1 MIQNEFSSRRF
12 SRHVRDLCK
21 HWLMDVLSIYSF
33 WRCSQSSALPPPAK
47 SSSNRI
53 PTETPTFSRTRSS
66 LSRKTPKTTWSRRV
80 SRATTWSLRQS
91 SRRTC
96 RPKKASSLR
105 EFASVTRAN
114 ELEFNQKLSPFSLG
128 TQNGIQ
134 IEQVGKLKDD
144 NKTLVVKGSYSY
156 TGADGRRYRVRYT
169 ADELG
174 FHPITE
180 LELDIPDVDP
190 NAGKR
195 QAPPVTTK
203 TTRSPFSK
211 SDFINKRYLPP
222 SNSYLPPSNEY
233 LPPASDFSRDL
244 EAPFNSI

>member
-1 MIQNEFSSRRF
+1 MIQNQFLSRRF
-12 SRHVRDLCK
+12 LRHFLTLLAIVGTSTARKIVIKSNPDKNADLFQDK
-21 HWLMDVLSIYSF
+21 EF
-33 WRCSQSSALPPPAK
+33 
-47 SSSNRI
+47 
-53 PTETPTFSRTRSS
+53 TFSQDADDKEKPSSFKGDPMKTKTLISENVQTR
-66 LSRKTPKTTWSRRV
+66 KNFK
-80 SRATTWSLRQS
+80 
-91 SRRTC
+91 
-96 RPKKASSLR
+96 
-105 EFASVTRAN
+105 FA
-114 ELEFNQKLSPFSLG
+114 LG

-144 NKTLVVKGSYSY
+144 GKTLVVKGSYSY

-180 LELDIPDVDP
+180 LELEIPDSDP

-195 QAPPVTTK
+195 QAPAITTTTTTK
-203 TTRSPFSK
+203 SPFNK
-211 SDFINKRYLPP
+211 SNFINKRYLPP

-233 LPPASDFSRDL
+233 LPPASDFSQSL